1 MGKRKGHFCHV
12 CGRHRPNEAFSG
24 GGHRRHV
31 CKECSRMPK
40 EEREAIEQA
49 DEIFGFL
56 TQSHISKKNLAR
68 LRILYESDNPRTTE
82 LADIVLQV
90 ALVKPY
96 KKKRMSFLA
105 QKHPELLSRMEETGL
120 AIAGHW

>member
-12 CGRHRPNEAFSG
+12 CGRLRPNEAFSG
-24 GGHRRHV
+24 RGHQRHV

-40 EEREAIEQA
+40 EERDAIEQS
-49 DEIFGFL
+49 DEVFGFL
-56 TQSHISKKNLAR
+56 VQSHISKKNLAR
-68 LRILYESDNPRTTE
+68 LRILLEGANPRIAE

-105 QKHPELLSRMEETGL
+105 RKQPELLRRMDETGL
-120 AIAGHW
+120 SISHHW